1 MSAERPPASPAS
13 PDRPGEPAVPTPE
26 ELVRTLA
33 KRELR
38 KRMRGLRVTTP
49 ASKIEARSAAVRD
62 RLLTLA
68 AVQSA
73 RAVAVFWP
81 IEARHEL
88 DLRPFAA
95 RLREMG
101 KQIAYPF
108 LGEEPGSMG
117 FRLVVDDATLAERGH
132 GFAEPAE
139 DAPAASPGELSV
151 VIVPALALDARGARL
166 GYGAGYYDRALP
178 RFCPPAVSVGVCFS
192 FQLLGEIPTTSHDV
206 PVDLIVTDETVL
218 DPRAANAPD
227 PASRGFDRREPGV
240 KVVRRR

>member
-1 MSAERPPASPAS
+1 M
-13 PDRPGEPAVPTPE
+13 
-26 ELVRTLA
+26 RTLA

-49 ASKIEARSAAVRD
+49 AAKIETRSAAVRA
-62 RLLTLA
+62 RLFALP
-68 AVQSA
+68 AVQDA

-88 DLRPFAA
+88 DLRPLAA
-95 RLREMG
+95 QLRGMG

-108 LGEEPGSMG
+108 LTDEPGVMG
-117 FRLVVDDATLAERGH
+117 FRFVQDDATLEERGH
-132 GFAEPAE
+132 GFAEPAD
-139 DAPAASPGELSV
+139 DAPLVEPGDLSV

-178 RFCPPAVSVGVCFS
+178 RLCPPAISIGVCFS
-192 FQLLGEIPTTSHDV
+192 FQLLGEIPPTPHDV
-206 PVDLIVTDETVL
+206 PVDLIVIDEGLL
-218 DPRAANAPD
+218 DPRDAAAGVIG
-227 PASRGFDRREPGV
+227 SRGFDAREPGV

>member
-1 MSAERPPASPAS
+1 MSSQPPPRAPASPATLV
-13 PDRPGEPAVPTPE
+13 EPAVPTPE

-49 ASKIEARSAAVRD
+49 AAKIEARSEAVRA
-62 RLLTLA
+62 RLLALD
-68 AVQSA
+68 VVRSA
-73 RAVAVFWP
+73 RAVALFWP

-88 DLRPFAA
+88 DLRPLAA
-95 RLREMG
+95 RLREMN
-101 KQIAYPF
+101 KRIAYPH

-117 FRLVVDDATLAERGH
+117 FRLVVDDATLEERGH

-139 DAPAASPGELSV
+139 DAPAVSPGELSV
-151 VIVPALALDARGARL
+151 IIVPALALDARGARL

-192 FQLLGEIPTTSHDV
+192 FQLLGEIPTTPHDV

-227 PASRGFDRREPGV
+227 PASRGFDPREPGV